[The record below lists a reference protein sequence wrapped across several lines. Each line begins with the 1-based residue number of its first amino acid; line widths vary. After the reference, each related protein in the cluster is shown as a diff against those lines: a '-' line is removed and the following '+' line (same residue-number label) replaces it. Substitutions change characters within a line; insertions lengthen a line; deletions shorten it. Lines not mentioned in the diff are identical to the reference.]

1 MGEFNNIIERINIG
15 QPTPSDEA
23 FAFFMIFGLPAV
35 VISIF
40 YMIKLYRD
48 GRKKN

>member
-1 MGEFNNIIERINIG
+1 MEEFNNIIERISNR
-15 QPTPSDEA
+15 QATPSDEA
-23 FAFFMIFGLPAV
+23 FTFFMIFGLPAAV
-35 VISIF
+35 VSII